1 MLNMLHSMV
10 GGKYC
15 GEKENRGEVEDLG
28 AVEVLGGAGHH
39 MKQGHWVAP
48 ERSWEFSCVAGAE
61 RVLHFQALR
70 EERSEEPCY

>member
-28 AVEVLGGAGHH
+28 AVEGTGWCRPPYEAGSLGG
-39 MKQGHWVAP
+39 P
-48 ERSWEFSCVAGAE
+48 
-61 RVLHFQALR
+61 
-70 EERSEEPCY
+70 